1 MLLNLAHPRLHC
13 SETLSVGNIVG
24 DNDSMSSLVVAG
36 SDSFE
41 SLLAGGVP
49 DLKLDS
55 LSVHI
60 DGANLEVYTDGGH
73 KVLSEDVILKR

>member
-1 MLLNLAHPRLHC
+1 
-13 SETLSVGNIVG
+13 
-24 DNDSMSSLVVAG
+24 MSSLVVAG

-41 SLLAGGVP
+41 SFLAGGVP

-60 DGANLEVYTDGGH
+60 DGANLEVDTNGGH
-73 KVLSEDVILKR
+73 KVLSKDVILKIGIST